1 MDGLLGVAL
10 HIDGHVVGEI
20 GELGDEPLQHASDHI
35 LHELG
40 VPVGVDDHLSFVRP
54 LQELERGGRER
65 ILDQVDQILGLD
77 ADVLRHGDL
86 QGADVP
92 LVVGHHWHL
101 AAVAEHLRDG
111 LLGAGACG
119 HPHDAGAHHLGDR
132 SAADDRSSG
141 EEGVDLEGVPS
152 LGGLVGLVVL
162 RGDVDLGV
170 LRVLVVLQELPADVG
185 RHILDRGDGIAHALL
200 DDLVDD
206 LDVPGHVGPLLVGG
220 EVHEDVH

>member
-1 MDGLLGVAL
+1 MT
-10 HIDGHVVGEI
+10 
-20 GELGDEPLQHASDHI
+20 
-35 LHELG
+35 
-40 VPVGVDDHLSFVRP
+40 
-54 LQELERGGRER
+54 
-65 ILDQVDQILGLD
+65 
-77 ADVLRHGDL
+77 
-86 QGADVP
+86 
-92 LVVGHHWHL
+92 
-101 AAVAEHLRDG
+101 
-111 LLGAGACG
+111 GAGACG

-132 SAADDRSSG
+132 SATDDRSSG
-141 EEGVDLEGVPS
+141 EESVDLECVPS

-185 RHILDRGDGIAHALL
+185 RHVLDRGDGIAHALL